1 MTLSSWMSYIIACI
15 LLISPPG
22 PTVTYLITT
31 SMSHGKKVAYGIVWG
46 SFWGGL
52 LCLLLSFIGV
62 GAILS
67 TSSFLY
73 ASLRILGIIYLIY
86 LGIKSLIE
94 ANQSQDRT
102 DSLTPVTRKEAFKNG
117 FLLIF
122 LNPKNIIFFASFIP
136 QFIKQ
141 EASFLL
147 QMGILSMTYL
157 TVGLIND
164 YLYSFFASQIGDLLG
179 RQSEKR
185 INQIGGIAMILSA
198 IIVLFQQF

>member
-1 MTLSSWMSYIIACI
+1 MTLSSWLSYVIACI
-15 LLISPPG
+15 LLITPPG

-31 SMSHGKKVAYGIVWG
+31 SMSHGKKTAYGIVWG

-52 LCLLLSFIGV
+52 LCLLLSFIGI

-67 TSSFLY
+67 TSPLLY
-73 ASLRILGIIYLIY
+73 ASLRILGIIYLMY
-86 LGIKSLIE
+86 LGIKSLIK
-94 ANQSQDRT
+94 ANQLQNKT

-136 QFIKQ
+136 QFIKKN
-141 EASFLL
+141 ASFPL
-147 QMGILSMTYL
+147 QMGILSVTYL
-157 TVGLIND
+157 IIGLIND

-179 RQSEKR
+179 HQSEKR

-198 IIVLFQQF
+198 IIVLFQRF

>member
-1 MTLSSWMSYIIACI
+1 M
-15 LLISPPG
+15 
-22 PTVTYLITT
+22 
-31 SMSHGKKVAYGIVWG
+31 
-46 SFWGGL
+46 
-52 LCLLLSFIGV
+52 
-62 GAILS
+62 
-67 TSSFLY
+67 
-73 ASLRILGIIYLIY
+73 
-86 LGIKSLIE
+86 IE
-94 ANQSQDRT
+94 ANQPQDRT

-147 QMGILSMTYL
+147 QMGILSITYL